1 MNILNDIKT
10 IIKNKQ
16 IKIKSNTDLNTNIAD
31 LNIDSIDF
39 IDIIIDIEEKYN
51 IQIEDEKL
59 TNIKSIND
67 LIKAIEEKL

>member
-59 TNIKSIND
+59 TSIKSIND